1 MNKSQ
6 IVEAKYFMF
15 LKFVVQFEGGW
26 AEQREVLGSRP
37 SADQT
42 WKVFWCRAQGTLE
55 QGPEPPRAHI
65 GHVIRLLWSREGLQL
80 PAPPPKRKIS

>member
-42 WKVFWCRAQGTLE
+42 CKVFWSIAKVPLSKA
-55 QGPEPPRAHI
+55 PSP
-65 GHVIRLLWSREGLQL
+65 HVLT
-80 PAPPPKRKIS
+80 